1 MLARLA
7 LAVARRLSDE
17 RLAGLVDTVFV
28 RTRRAFAAA
37 IAVPRG
43 AQEARLRMLLADNAD
58 TEIGRRY
65 DFARLRDLDAYRAAV
80 PICTWDDVAPMVER
94 MIAGERK
101 LLVAE
106 DPFFYA
112 TTSGTTGR
120 RKLLPVTA
128 RFVEEC
134 RVANKLLYQT
144 TLKAM
149 PQLLKG
155 KRLSLRSPKTEP
167 LGRGL
172 EAGSITVALGGGF
185 EDEEGLFDAVPVD
198 VFFVPDFATRYFL
211 ALRFSLQERV
221 TVASAVNPS
230 TLVLFAR
237 TLAEHGAEL
246 AAALEQGSLGVD
258 VPDEALRA
266 RLQGRARTDAAA
278 AGRVR
283 ASMAAHGKARM
294 KDAFPDLAG
303 LVCWKGGSAPWY
315 LAQLPAS
322 YGELATLDYGY
333 CASEGCFGAP
343 VGVEGAASVLVPH
356 GHVIELAPEDELDA
370 VRAGTRPTLLL
381 DQAEVGRRY
390 GVIVTTGA
398 GLYRYDMND
407 IVEVTGHVGKAPLVV
422 FRHKAGAMASLT
434 GEKVGEAHV
443 VDAMAKAGFHGAGF
457 CAAPTL
463 SPEGARWVI
472 AVDPGEQA
480 HVDLEELAR
489 RFEAGLCA
497 ANEEYDAK
505 RKSMRLL
512 PAQAVLLPAGA
523 VVAHRAARVAAG
535 APDAHVKVPH
545 VSPDGQ
551 LVLALGLERTAP
563 DVAARLPCRAPAVG
577 AEQRA

>member
-17 RLAGLVDTVFV
+17 RLTGLVDTVFV
-28 RTRRAFAAA
+28 RTRRALDEAVADVRAAQQARLLAILEENAGTEVGRRLGFAAIRSLEDWRQA
-37 IAVPRG
+37 APITTW
-43 AQEARLRMLLADNAD
+43 EDLAPLVD
-58 TEIGRRY
+58 
-65 DFARLRDLDAYRAAV
+65 
-80 PICTWDDVAPMVER
+80 R
-94 MIAGERK
+94 MIAGERG

-134 RVANKLLYQT
+134 RVANKLLYRA

-155 KRLSLRSPKTEP
+155 KRLSLRSPRTEA
-167 LGRGL
+167 LGHGR

-185 EDEEGLFDAVPVD
+185 EDEEGLFDAVPAD
-198 VFFVPDFATRYFL
+198 VFFVEDFGARYFL
-211 ALRFSLQERV
+211 ALRFALQERV

-230 TLVLFAR
+230 TLLLFAR
-237 TLAEHGAEL
+237 TLADHGPELARALEHGE
-246 AAALEQGSLGVD
+246 LGVD
-258 VPDEALRA
+258 VPDPVRRERLAARA
-266 RLQGRARTDAAA
+266 RPDPAAA
-278 AGRVR
+278 ARVR
-283 ASMAAHGKARM
+283 ASIDAHGAARM
-294 KDAFPDLAG
+294 RDALPHLAG

-322 YGELATLDYGY
+322 YGELPTLDYGY

-343 VGVEGAASVLVPH
+343 LSVQGAASVLVPH
-356 GHVIELAPEDELDA
+356 GHVIELAPEEDLDE
-370 VRAGTRPTLLL
+370 VRAGRRPTVLLHE
-381 DQAEVGRRY
+381 AEPGQRY

-407 IVEVTGHVGKAPLVV
+407 LVECTGRLGQAPLVV
-422 FRHKAGAMASLT
+422 FRHKGGAMASLT

-443 VDAMAKAGFHGAGF
+443 VDAMARSGFSGAGF
-457 CAAPTL
+457 CAAPVL
-463 SPEGARWVI
+463 SPQGARWVV
-472 AVDPGEQA
+472 AVDPGA
-480 HVDLEELAR
+480 AAASTDLVALAR
-489 RFEAGLCA
+489 RFDEGLCA

-505 RKSMRLL
+505 RKSLRLL
-512 PAQAVLLPAGA
+512 PALAVLLPAGA
-523 VVAHRAARVAAG
+523 ITNHRAARVAAG

-545 VSPDGQ
+545 VSADGR
-551 LVLALGLERTAP
+551 LLLDLGLERTAP
-563 DVAARLPCRAPAVG
+563 EVVAHLPCRTAG
-577 AEQRA
+577 ATS